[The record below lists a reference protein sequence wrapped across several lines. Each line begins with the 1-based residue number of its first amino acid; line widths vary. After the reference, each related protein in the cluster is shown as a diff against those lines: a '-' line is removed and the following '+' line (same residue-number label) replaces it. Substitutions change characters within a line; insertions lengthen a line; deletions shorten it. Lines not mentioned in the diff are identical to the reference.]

1 MINILVLADMRVIE
15 TIVTGQ
21 EGTIVTET
29 TMIVK
34 EETTPLITSQV
45 QTRNMIIT
53 VGKEMIG
60 TIVVGQIGI
69 KAESVVMDVED
80 MTDPLI
86 NESALC
92 TRHAQ
97 C

>member
-1 MINILVLADMRVIE
+1 
-15 TIVTGQ
+15 
-21 EGTIVTET
+21 
-29 TMIVK
+29 MIVK
-34 EETTPLITSQV
+34 EDTTPLITSQV

-60 TIVVGQIGI
+60 TIVVGKIGI

>member
-1 MINILVLADMRVIE
+1 MRVIE

-21 EGTIVTET
+21 EGKIVTET